1 MKKLVNMV
9 SGCKKVFLGRVLF
22 CMFSIGSIGCAMAN
36 EAPVGA
42 GECHVRASVV
52 QNCPGYN
59 SWPMVQ
65 AIGNRLVCAY
75 SRGWGH
81 NIFEEGRGV
90 YARFSDDFGRTW
102 SKEVCVVNTR
112 DHGECA
118 IGKGLDGTGAMLLWV
133 RAFGKSDKHHELYR
147 TEDGVHFGRIA
158 VPNLSPTPVQITDV
172 FTVPGKGLMALWFAG
187 AFTGDRKSWGTLV
200 SADNGRTWRQKT
212 VEFVGGDADWATE
225 PSAVLL
231 GNGRILAVARTEINN
246 ASARQFQL
254 TSTDNGDTWKRE
266 RTNIGDVCYSTPSLV
281 HVADGDIVY
290 NYYYERGKG
299 LIKRRVCTASSVFND
314 PLAWP
319 EPQVV
324 GLGGKIVPDAG
335 NANVTT
341 IGNRRFIA
349 YYSGK
354 APNTSIYLL
363 EDELKTAGG
372 PTAATAPSTRWLPF
386 NPTAEVRE
394 GSALDFSRL
403 CGQAVPAGT
412 YGRIVAVGDHFEFES
427 RRGTPQ
433 KFYGAN
439 LCFSANFPRTAQD
452 AETLVRRL
460 AAAGYNAVRLHHH
473 DRDLVHGSADGTQI
487 NPDWQDKLERL
498 FAALKKAGFHVSTD
512 LYVSRNV
519 PWREIG
525 VDRDGMVP
533 RADYKNL
540 VRTNALARA
549 NLKTF
554 VRSWL
559 GHVNPHTGLSWA
571 EDPALAWIS
580 LVNEN
585 AVKGAD
591 GLERECAF
599 AADMKRFLRE
609 ELKCRAL
616 VSDLNGGD
624 TGLGALFPRYREY
637 DYVDEHFYYAHPRFS
652 GPGWTM
658 PSKYETTSPARHWA
672 VGAFGAGTRRLIDRP
687 FVATEFHYCPPCAF
701 RGASGLFIGAQAALQ
716 GWDGVWRFA
725 WSHCDWKSVAPT
737 CKEINYFDVS
747 HDPITL
753 ASERLAAVLFL
764 RGDLKPLRKTAVA
777 VVRAEELPELDGQ
790 RVHNR
795 WQRAMWSA
803 KLGIAVDK
811 APPDAVVLGG
821 VETFVSPVREVLE
834 KVGAP
839 DGQIC
844 FDGEK
849 GLFAVDTPCSKA
861 VLAEAGTVGLNGFS
875 VTVYDS
881 TATVFAVSLDGNPL
895 AASDRI
901 LVAHLTDVR
910 NSGDRIPS
918 DGTLDGFGSMPLV
931 MRTGRAEIS
940 LTRQSPRGNVF
951 ALTADGSRA
960 HRVDAVCENG
970 ALRFTADIFAKGR
983 GPVWLYEICR

>member
-1 MKKLVNMV
+1 MKPLKML
-9 SGCKKVFLGRVLF
+9 
-22 CMFSIGSIGCAMAN
+22 
-36 EAPVGA
+36 VGA
-42 GECHVRASVV
+42 LALLSLSAAATPLAPSVSAFVV
-52 QNCPGYN
+52 QDVKGYN

-102 SKEVCVVNTR
+102 SKEVCVVNSR

-133 RAFGKSDKHHELYR
+133 RAFGKTDKHHELYR
-147 TEDGVHFGRIA
+147 TSDGIHFEKIIELKLG
-158 VPNLSPTPVQITDV
+158 PTPVQITDV
-172 FTVPGKGLMALWFAG
+172 FAVPGKGLMALWFAG

-200 SADNGRTWRQKT
+200 SVDNGHSWQQKT

-281 HVADGDIVY
+281 ADGDFVY
-290 NYYYERGKG
+290 NFYYERGKG
-299 LIKRRVCTASSVFND
+299 LIKRRSCKASSVFGN

-324 GLGGKIVPDAG
+324 GRGGMIVPDAG
-335 NANVTT
+335 NVNVTK

-349 YYSGK
+349 FYSGK
-354 APNTSIYLL
+354 APNTAVYLL
-363 EDELKTAGG
+363 EDKEEPAGG
-372 PTAATAPSTRWLPF
+372 TVAETTPPTRWMAF
-386 NPTAEVRE
+386 NPTAEVKG
-394 GSALDFSRL
+394 GSALDFSDL
-403 CGQAVPAGT
+403 CGRAVPAGT
-412 YGRIVAVGDHFEFES
+412 YGRLVAVGDHFEFEF
-427 RRGTPQ
+427 RKGTPQ

-439 LCFSANFPRTAQD
+439 LCFSANYPRTEQD

-460 AAAGYNAVRLHHH
+460 AAVGYNAVRLHHH

-487 NPDWQDKLERL
+487 NPDWLDKLERL
-498 FAALKKAGFHVSTD
+498 FAVLKKAGFYVSTD

-519 PWREIG
+519 PWREVG
-525 VDRDGMVP
+525 VDRDGTVP
-533 RADYKNL
+533 RPEYKNL

-549 NLKTF
+549 NLKKF

-599 AADMKRFLRE
+599 AADMKRFLRD

-624 TGLGALFPRYREY
+624 TGLGALYPRYREY

-701 RGASGLFIGAQAALQ
+701 RGASGLFIGAQSALQ
-716 GWDGVWRFA
+716 DWGGVWRFA
-725 WSHCDWKSVAPT
+725 WSHCDWKSVSPT
-737 CKEINYFDVS
+737 CREINYFDVS
-747 HDPITL
+747 HDPVTL
-753 ASERLAAVLFL
+753 ASERLVAALYL
-764 RGDLKPLRKTAVA
+764 RGDLKPLRKSA
-777 VVRAEELPELDGQ
+777 VVVVRSDELRELDGQ
-790 RVHNR
+790 RCHNR

-803 KLGIAVDK
+803 KIGVAVDK
-811 APPDAVVLGG
+811 APPDAIVLGG
-821 VETFVSPVREVLE
+821 RYV
-834 KVGAP
+834 
-839 DGQIC
+839 
-844 FDGEK
+844 
-849 GLFAVDTPCSKA
+849 
-861 VLAEAGTVGLNGFS
+861 
-875 VTVYDS
+875 S
-881 TATVFAVSLDGNPL
+881 TARRGCSRLTPR
-895 AASDRI
+895 AARPC
-901 LVAHLTDVR
+901 LPRRVR
-910 NSGDRIPS
+910 S
-918 DGTLDGFGSMPLV
+918 
-931 MRTGRAEIS
+931 A
-940 LTRQSPRGNVF
+940 
-951 ALTADGSRA
+951 
-960 HRVDAVCENG
+960 
-970 ALRFTADIFAKGR
+970 
-983 GPVWLYEICR
+983 